1 MTFLT
6 QAEMLL
12 LRYGIE
18 KPAEIDLEALA
29 WALGA
34 RVKYS
39 PMDSC
44 EARIVGVGDKAIIT
58 VDDTRVNSQR
68 ARYSLG
74 HEIGHW
80 QRHRGE
86 VLFCSKENIESG
98 ARNTPPKERE
108 ADKYCAEL
116 IMPKFMFQPL
126 ARSFTIPSFAAI
138 DELARTF
145 KTSRMATSIRFIDMD
160 IMPSTLIYYGT
171 NGREW
176 FLPSHSWP
184 ANWIPKR
191 ELDQGSEAFN
201 LIFGHS
207 MEREHRSI
215 CPASV
220 YFNGEDADRFDVWEH
235 SIPTGVRGTANRH
248 ALTLLEVKSN
258 GMMDARDHWTST
270 RW

>member
-1 MTFLT
+1 MKFLS
-6 QAEMLL
+6 QAETLL

-39 PMDSC
+39 QLDSC
-44 EARIVGVGDKAIIT
+44 EARIVGIGDKAIIT
-58 VDDTRVNSQR
+58 VDDTRVNPQR

-86 VLFCSKENIESG
+86 VLFCSKEHIESG
-98 ARNTPPKERE
+98 GKNVPRKERE

-116 IMPKFMFQPL
+116 IMPKFMFYPM
-126 ARSFTIPSFAAI
+126 ARSFTKLSFAAV
-138 DELARTF
+138 DALAEAF
-145 KTSRMATSIRFIDMD
+145 KTSRMATAIRYINMD
-160 IMPSTLIYYGT
+160 IVPSMIICYGT

-176 FLPSHSWP
+176 FFPSGSWP
-184 ANWIPKR
+184 SNWIPKR
-191 ELDQGSEAFN
+191 ELDHDSEAFN
-201 LIFGHS
+201 FVFGHS
-207 MEREHRSI
+207 MERQHRSV

-220 YFNGEDADRFDVWEH
+220 YFNGADADRFEVWEH
-235 SIPTGVRGTANRH
+235 SIPTGGRGTANRQ
-248 ALTLLEVKSN
+248 ALTLLEVKTSS
-258 GMMDARDHWTST
+258 MMDARDHWTDT
-270 RW
+270 RY